1 MISTKEFEKIMYSLD
16 PKEVDQRIENAKD
29 AIDREFWYA
38 ISDRL
43 LQHRQEKTI
52 NSKFVLWVFFI

>member
-1 MISTKEFEKIMYSLD
+1 MASIKEFEKTMYDLN
-16 PKEVDQRIENAKD
+16 PEEVEEQIKKAKNAE
-29 AIDREFWYA
+29 DRNFWYE

-52 NSKFVLWVFFI
+52 NSKFVL

>member
-1 MISTKEFEKIMYSLD
+1 MYDLN
-16 PKEVDQRIENAKD
+16 PEEVEEQIKKAKNAE
-29 AIDREFWYA
+29 DRNFWYE

-52 NSKFVLWVFFI
+52 NFKFVL